1 MLASTRALLSAFYA
15 EFNER
20 SASGGTREA
29 MRALY
34 LEISSDEGVTGIF
47 GPFQRSRAFVILT
60 LLKPFLVGRDPMA
73 TEALLDQMI
82 RLDHHGRSGQ
92 IMTGISPVDCA
103 LWDLKGKTLGLP
115 VYRLLGGPTRTA
127 VPAYASMLGFSI
139 EPV

>member
-1 MLASTRALLSAFYA
+1 M
-15 EFNER
+15 
-20 SASGGTREA
+20 
-29 MRALY
+29 
-34 LEISSDEGVTGIF
+34 TGIF

-82 RLDHHGRSGQ
+82 RLDHDGRSGQ

-127 VPAYASMLGFSI
+127 VPAYASTLGFPI